1 MRIVIDLDGTICP
14 IRKSNQRYEDLQ
26 PMPGA
31 LEKMNELRAAGHYII
46 IQTARNMATQ
56 QSNLGK
62 VMKNI
67 GKVTLDWLSKY
78 NIPYDEIYF
87 GKPNAEIYI
96 DDRSFRFVQWD
107 DITESMLNEIAKE
120 K

>member
-14 IRKSNQRYEDLQ
+14 IRKDDQHYADLK
-26 PMPGA
+26 PFPGA
-31 LEKMNELRAAGHYII
+31 LERLQTFKDAGHYII

-56 QSNLGK
+56 NSNLGK

-67 GKVTLDWLSKY
+67 GKITLDWLDKY
-78 NIPYDEIYF
+78 QIPYDEIYF
-87 GKPNAEIYI
+87 GKPNAHIYI
-96 DDRSFRFVQWD
+96 DDRAYRFEIWS
-107 DITESMLNEIAKE
+107 ELNDELLQQLARE